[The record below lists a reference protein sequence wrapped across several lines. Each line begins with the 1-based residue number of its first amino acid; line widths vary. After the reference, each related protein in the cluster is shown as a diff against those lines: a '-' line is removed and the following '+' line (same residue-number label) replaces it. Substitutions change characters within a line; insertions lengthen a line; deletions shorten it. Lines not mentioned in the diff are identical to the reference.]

1 MKKINGIL
9 LIFFILTGC
18 AATSYEGQQTR
29 GNGLDMNL
37 VANTILAT
45 ALYNGSNNNSFN
57 HDFERNFNNNFGSS
71 SSSSF

>member
-29 GNGLDMNL
+29 GNGLDMKYMEKIKQL
-37 VANTILAT
+37 QKLIKQERQHQIL
-45 ALYNGSNNNSFN
+45 L
-57 HDFERNFNNNFGSS
+57 EL
-71 SSSSF
+71 